1 MEPTTSTTVTDPALP
16 ALPAPPAPPETLRS
30 LSPAQWRSGIAA
42 WLGWLF
48 DGLDMHLYTLVATPF
63 VLQLLH
69 KTRLDAEANHKMALI
84 QGSFLVGWALGGG
97 FFGRLGDVLGR
108 SRALALTIL
117 TYAVFTGLSFA
128 AQTWWQLLLFRFL
141 AALGIGGEWAV
152 GSSLLSETWPKRW
165 RPWVAA
171 VLQTAVNLGVL
182 AACAAGV
189 LLSEVEPRYVF
200 LVGIV
205 PALLVFWIRR
215 SVPEPA
221 EWHAAHASSGGAV
234 PHVSDLFRGSVR
246 RTTVLTIVVCAC
258 SLTAWWAFMFWNSQ
272 YMPRLPD
279 VSGWSDGAK
288 RRLMSNSFFLVIGV
302 SIGGN
307 FFAAWLARLLGFRTA
322 IVLMCVGFFAAM
334 FGTYVVPRDHE
345 SMLRWIPWV
354 GFFSGVFGLFTM
366 YLPPLFPTLLR
377 TTGAGF
383 SYNIGRIVAAAGT
396 VAFGFQPLADVE
408 DFRRVLLYTS
418 FVVLP
423 AAAVA
428 LLLPELPK
436 VEGPAPV
443 EPGARPQATVTPP
456 AVTPPASA

>member
-1 MEPTTSTTVTDPALP
+1 
-16 ALPAPPAPPETLRS
+16 
-30 LSPAQWRSGIAA
+30 
-42 WLGWLF
+42 
-48 DGLDMHLYTLVATPF
+48 MHLYTLVATPF
-63 VLQLLH
+63 VLQLLS
-69 KTRLDAEANHKMALI
+69 KQSLDNEANHKMALI
-84 QGSFLVGWALGGG
+84 QGAFLVGWAVGGG

-108 SRALALTIL
+108 SRSLALTIL
-117 TYAVFTGLSFA
+117 TYAVFTGLSFV

-152 GSSLLSETWPKRW
+152 GSSLLSETWPRRW

-171 VLQTAVNLGVL
+171 CLQTAVNIGVL
-182 AACAAGV
+182 IATAAGV
-189 LLSEVEPRYVF
+189 ILSGVAPRYVF

-221 EWHAAHASSGGAV
+221 EWHAAHASAGGEV
-234 PHVSDLFRGSVR
+234 PHVTDLFRGSVR
-246 RTTVLTIVVCAC
+246 RTTVMTIIVCAC
-258 SLTAWWAFMFWNSQ
+258 SLTAWWAFMFWNTQ

-279 VSGWSDGAK
+279 VAGWTDAEK
-288 RRLMSNSFFLVIGV
+288 RRLMSSSFFLVIGV
-302 SIGGN
+302 SIAGN
-307 FFAAWLARLLGFRTA
+307 FFAAALAKLLGFRHA
-322 IVLMCVGFFAAM
+322 IVLMCVGFFLAM
-334 FGTYVVPRDHE
+334 FGTYVVPRDHQ
-345 SMLRWIPWV
+345 SMMRWIPWV

-396 VAFGFQPLADVE
+396 VFFGFRQLGNVD

-418 FVVLP
+418 FVFLP

-436 VEGPAPV
+436 AADAAP
-443 EPGARPQATVTPP
+443 ARPKGIP
-456 AVTPPASA
+456 AR

>member
-1 MEPTTSTTVTDPALP
+1 MHQSTTTTVAESAPP
-16 ALPAPPAPPETLRS
+16 PAPATAAAPPETLRS

-63 VLQLLH
+63 ILQLLS
-69 KTRLDAEANHKMALI
+69 KTALDAEANHKMALI
-84 QGSFLVGWALGGG
+84 QGSFLVGWAIGGA

-108 SRALALTIL
+108 SRSLALTIL
-117 TYAVFTGLSFA
+117 TYAVFTGLSFV
-128 AQTWWQLLLFRFL
+128 AQTWWQLLIFRFL

-171 VLQTAVNLGVL
+171 CLQTAVNLGVL
-182 AACAAGV
+182 AACAAGIV
-189 LLSEVEPRYVF
+189 LSEFSPRYVF
-200 LVGIV
+200 LVGIL
-205 PALLVFWIRR
+205 PALLVFWIRK
-215 SVPEPA
+215 SVPEPQ
-221 EWHAAHASSGGAV
+221 EWHDAHASTGGEV
-234 PHVSDLFRGSVR
+234 PRVTDLFRGSVR
-246 RTTVLTIVVCAC
+246 RTTVLTIIVCAS

-279 VSGWSDGAK
+279 VAGWPEGAR
-288 RRLMSNSFFLVIGV
+288 RRLVSSSFFLVIGV
-302 SIGGN
+302 SIAGN
-307 FFAAWLARLLGFRTA
+307 FFAGWLAKVLGFRRA
-322 IVLMCVGFFAAM
+322 IVIMCVGFFLAM
-334 FGTYVVPRDHE
+334 FGTYVVPRDHQ

-396 VAFGFQPLADVE
+396 VFFGFRQLGNVD

-418 FVVLP
+418 FVFLP

-428 LLLPELPK
+428 LMLPELPT
-436 VEGPAPV
+436 GDDAAP
-443 EPGARPQATVTPP
+443 ARPP
-456 AVTPPASA
+456 AAPKAA